1 MTDEMFDKTFRGGT
15 FCVVYVDVKGL
26 VASGITSRLQIN
38 LLQNNADPTVTL
50 NFCLLSF

>member
-1 MTDEMFDKTFRGGT
+1 MTDEMFDKNFRDGT

-38 LLQNNADPTVTL
+38 LLQNNADP
-50 NFCLLSF
+50 